1 MPDTSERSPRI
12 AAVPLIEPDHTLAA
26 RGASALREMILTGVL
41 EMGSRL
47 NEVDLSEAF
56 GISRPPLREAIRSL
70 ASQGLLEIVNHKGAF
85 VPSYTAKDLCEIY
98 EVRMA
103 LESHAA
109 RLLATRCTA
118 DDIAQLERILDSAED
133 AISRGES
140 SAYPNALDFHQLIV
154 GLAGNRHLSDM
165 ATSIDQK
172 LQLARIRS
180 GKLPG
185 RAHEALDEHRNILE
199 ILTLRDGDAAAELM
213 TQHLRRSLAN
223 ALRVSVITGAP
234 NGGATPVRDDE
245 RPGRTTK

>member
-1 MPDTSERSPRI
+1 
-12 AAVPLIEPDHTLAA
+12 
-26 RGASALREMILTGVL
+26 LREMILTGVL

-85 VPSYTAKDLCEIY
+85 VPSYTARDLREFY
-98 EVRMA
+98 EVRIA

-109 RLLATRCTA
+109 RLVATRCTA
-118 DDIAQLERILDSAED
+118 DDLARLERILDDASA

-140 SAYPNALDFHQLIV
+140 SAYPDAFDFHRLLV

-165 ATSIDQK
+165 ATSIDQR

-180 GKLPG
+180 GKQPG
-185 RAHEALDEHRNILE
+185 RAREALDEHRSILK
-199 ILTLRDGDAAAELM
+199 ILALRDGDAAAELM
-213 TQHLRRSLAN
+213 IGHLRRSLAN
-223 ALRVSVITGAP
+223 ALRVSVIEGAP
-234 NGGATPVRDDE
+234 NADGRPARTNA
-245 RPGRTTK
+245 RPGRTITWAHP

>member
-1 MPDTSERSPRI
+1 MPDTSEISPRI

-56 GISRPPLREAIRSL
+56 GISRPPLREAMRSL

-103 LESHAA
+103 LESRSA
-109 RLLATRCTA
+109 R
-118 DDIAQLERILDSAED
+118 
-133 AISRGES
+133 
-140 SAYPNALDFHQLIV
+140 LIV

-185 RAHEALDEHRNILE
+185 RANEALDEHRNILK

-223 ALRVSVITGAP
+223 ALRVSVIEGAP
-234 NGGATPVRDDE
+234 NSGATPVRDDE
-245 RPGRTTK
+245 RPGRTTT